1 MIYLKSTK
9 PKKVYIVSLIS
20 ECTHAHTHTV
30 KQKEKKEKKKTL
42 HIEILKT
49 SFPRKLKQLKT

>member
-30 KQKEKKEKKKTL
+30 KQKEKKKTL